1 VAASI
6 PVTNNHVEPRRTR
19 GTRRAEYG
27 KQVLETLSEQLLIKY
42 GKGYSVA
49 NLKNFRQFYL
59 VFPDRMEIRHPA
71 GSELPDAEIQRE
83 KKLIEAAIEEA
94 CENDNQEGDA

>member
-1 VAASI
+1 M
-6 PVTNNHVEPRRTR
+6 
-19 GTRRAEYG
+19 
-27 KQVLETLSEQLLIKY
+27 LETLSEQLLIKY

-59 VFPDRMEIRHPA
+59 VFPDRMEIRYPPGSELQTTSNRHPA